1 MPLKKTY
8 IIFFITLSSA
18 IMAVLVFFYV
28 FRIIKNKNDH
38 SSNILSNIQSIIDQK
53 NNISKLQNTVSETR
67 EKEEKLS
74 TYLVHSNSLND
85 FIGFLEGEG
94 TALSIPVEV
103 LSVNASPDKANNI
116 NVEIKGVGSF
126 EEVMKLLAL
135 IENAP
140 YQIHIEHTY
149 INKVI
154 TVEQPPVSAN
164 TNTSNKIV
172 PKATTSNFEIN
183 IAFNVVSKE

>member
-8 IIFFITLSSA
+8 IIFFITLASA
-18 IMAVLVFFYV
+18 LMATLVFFYI

-38 SSNILSNIQSIIDQK
+38 SSNLLSSIQSITDQK
-53 NNISKLQNTVSETR
+53 NNISTLQKTVAETK
-67 EKEEKLS
+67 EKEAKLS

-94 TALSIPVEV
+94 SALSMPVEV
-103 LSVNASPDKANNI
+103 LSVNATSGGANKI
-116 NVEIKGVGSF
+116 NVEIKGTGSF
-126 EEVMKLLAL
+126 ENTMRLLAL

-149 INKVI
+149 INKVAGAAETSSNATG
-154 TVEQPPVSAN
+154 TVSQK
-164 TNTSNKIV
+164 TSN
-172 PKATTSNFEIN
+172 SNFEIN
-183 IAFNVVSKE
+183 ISFNVVSKE